1 MPKKVL
7 FSKELILEKS
17 FELFKEEGI
26 EAISARNVAKI
37 LDASPAPIYKSI
49 GSMEILK
56 EELIKKA
63 KSLFIEYLIKKR
75 TGIKFLDIGM
85 GISIFA
91 REEKQLFLQVFS
103 KYNIEGSL
111 IDEFLN
117 LIREEIKKDERLIK
131 IDKEKQEELLVSCW
145 VFAHGLSTL
154 IATDFFKDPNDKFIE
169 KALRDAP
176 AKLFYE
182 YIRKYSK

>member
-1 MPKKVL
+1 
-7 FSKELILEKS
+7 
-17 FELFKEEGI
+17 
-26 EAISARNVAKI
+26 
-37 LDASPAPIYKSI
+37 
-49 GSMEILK
+49 
-56 EELIKKA
+56 
-63 KSLFIEYLIKKR
+63 
-75 TGIKFLDIGM
+75 M

-103 KYNIEGSL
+103 KDNIEGSL

-117 LIREEIKKDERLIK
+117 LIRDEIKKDERLIK

-154 IATDFFKDPNDKFIE
+154 IATGFFKDPNDKFIE

-182 YIRKYSK
+182 YIKKYSK

>member
-1 MPKKVL
+1 
-7 FSKELILEKS
+7 
-17 FELFKEEGI
+17 
-26 EAISARNVAKI
+26 
-37 LDASPAPIYKSI
+37 
-49 GSMEILK
+49 
-56 EELIKKA
+56 
-63 KSLFIEYLIKKR
+63 
-75 TGIKFLDIGM
+75 M

-103 KYNIEGSL
+103 KDNIEGSL

-117 LIREEIKKDERLIK
+117 LIRDEIKKDERLIK

-154 IATDFFKDPNDKFIE
+154 IATGFFKDPNDSFIE

-182 YIRKYSK
+182 YIKKFSK

>member
-7 FSKELILEKS
+7 FSKELILDKS

-26 EAISARNVAKI
+26 ESISARNVAKI

-49 GSMEILK
+49 GSMKNLK
-56 EELIKKA
+56 KELIKRA
-63 KSLFIEYLIKKR
+63 KDLFIEYLIKRR

-103 KYNIEGSL
+103 KDNIEGSL
-111 IDEFLN
+111 IEEFLN
-117 LIREEIKKDERLIK
+117 LIREEIK

-154 IATDFFKDPNDKFIE
+154 IATGFFKDPNDSFIE
-169 KALRDAP
+169 KSLRNAP

-182 YIRKYSK
+182 YIKKYSK